1 MTIRANIKAI
11 RKEILL
17 ECLSDDKPTTRRIQ
31 DKSVTALIN
40 GMTSEQCRTYMREFA
55 KTDAELKR
63 LMGEDGTGGD
73 KTKQKARAYLIANGT
88 CGTETVTKFEIGV
101 TDVLD
106 Q

>member
-1 MTIRANIKAI
+1 MTIRENVKAI

-17 ECLSDDKPTTRRIQ
+17 ECLGDNKPTTRRIQ
-31 DKSVTALIN
+31 DEAILALIS
-40 GMTSEQCRTYMREFA
+40 GMTSDDCRNYMRNYS
-55 KTDAELKR
+55 KSDAQLDI
-63 LMGEDGTGGD
+63 LMGVTGD
-73 KTKQKARAYLIANGT
+73 TATKRKARAYLVANGT